1 MFRDEMKKINRDKVQ
16 LTERL
21 KEAEGAQ
28 LRLDGEVHSLKST
41 AMAANERHDASLA
54 QMEKKLQKAQDSAQ
68 SKQEEV
74 HLSVCI
80 VFDKQIS
87 KSHSALL
94 CHAMCLLLSCGY
106 CFFPMYEYCF
116 SFPLKHSSWLPVC
129 STSSRCLKIGWIA
142 IEPSQWWQFVWTSSS
157 SLAVVTTLSDQAAF
171 QLCMFCHAGVPEQ
184 ILQCWPGAKAEE
196 QSAVP
201 GQSGVTASA

>member
-1 MFRDEMKKINRDKVQ
+1 MCRDEMKKINRDKVQ

-28 LRLDGEVHSLKST
+28 LRLDGEVHSLKSA

-74 HLSVCI
+74 HVSVCI

-87 KSHSALL
+87 KPYSAQLFYVKPCACSCHIGIVSSL
-94 CHAMCLLLSCGY
+94 CMSTA
-106 CFFPMYEYCF
+106 
-116 SFPLKHSSWLPVC
+116 FPLHMKYFLPVEAH
-129 STSSRCLKIGWIA
+129 CLKIGLIA
-142 IEPSQWWQFVWTSSS
+142 TEPSQWWHLFGPH
-157 SLAVVTTLSDQAAF
+157 LPPCL
-171 QLCMFCHAGVPEQ
+171 
-184 ILQCWPGAKAEE
+184 
-196 QSAVP
+196 
-201 GQSGVTASA
+201 